1 MVLRGLVEHH
11 ARSLLHLG
19 ATAASIESIT
29 GYDKRKHS
37 CELLRGTNPNENTR
51 LKWIKKERRC
61 LCRDLLAP
69 GTQFSLRTP
78 RARHLMNDDTWPY
91 SLNRRRIKRSRK
103 KMFLDGLRIEQCRV
117 FSSLNDSLLDQW
129 NYNFDRRR

>member
-69 GTQFSLRTP
+69 GTQFPLRTP

-117 FSSLNDSLLDQW
+117 FSSLNDSLLDQ
-129 NYNFDRRR
+129 

>member
-117 FSSLNDSLLDQW
+117 FSSLNDSLLDQ
-129 NYNFDRRR
+129 

>member
-1 MVLRGLVEHH
+1 MVLRRLVEHH

-19 ATAASIESIT
+19 ATTASVESIT
-29 GYDKRKHS
+29 EYNKRKDN
-37 CELLRGTNPNENTR
+37 CELLRGTNPNEDTR
-51 LKWIKKERRC
+51 EKWIKKERRC

-78 RARHLMNDDTWPY
+78 RARHLMNDTWPY
-91 SLNRRRIKRSRK
+91 SLNRRRIKRNRK
-103 KMFLDGLRIEQCRV
+103 KMSLDGLRIEQCRV

-129 NYNFDRRR
+129 NYNFNRR